1 MCLAALPELSFQEGG
16 RGHMGRHRNGTEL
29 RCFLPSEALLSS
41 GGDAAQLGRW
51 QVWVFLCEEAGG
63 SFAHDSSQPFL
74 YKDTYKRSMKIA
86 ILFQYLIITNLF
98 NGTTLYFF
106 NQTITAQFP

>member
-1 MCLAALPELSFQEGG
+1 
-16 RGHMGRHRNGTEL
+16 MGKHRNGTKL

-51 QVWVFLCEEAGG
+51 KVWVFLCEEAGG

-74 YKDTYKRSMKIA
+74 YKATYKRSMKIA

-106 NQTITAQFP
+106 NQTITAQLP